1 MKDPVVGAHCGVR
14 LLLVADTSA
23 TDQDTAIT
31 DLEIYSSGVGL
42 AVERL
47 CQCFSFVSMLHY
59 IWTSMIAKWQEHM
72 CAV

>member
-47 CQCFSFVSMLHY
+47 CQCFSFVSMLQY
-59 IWTSMIAKWQEHM
+59 IFGHL
-72 CAV
+72 